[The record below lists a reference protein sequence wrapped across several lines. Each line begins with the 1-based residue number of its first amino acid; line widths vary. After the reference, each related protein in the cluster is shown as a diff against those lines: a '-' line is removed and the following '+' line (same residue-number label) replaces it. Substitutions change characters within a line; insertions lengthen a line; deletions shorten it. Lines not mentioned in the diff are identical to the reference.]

1 MSRDALE
8 AWAARVADGEAVDWT
23 AARDALTG
31 EEFDRLRQLAEL
43 AGVMRRRDGTD
54 GAGLRPGQRWGHL
67 EVRGALGR
75 GTFGEV
81 MLAFDPI
88 LQREV
93 ALKLRRADAPD
104 GEPEAWI
111 HEARQLARV
120 RHPNVLA
127 VHGAD
132 IRDGVPGLWADRVEG
147 RTLRQ
152 RLADA
157 LPSRARRLT
166 IAQQLA
172 AAVRA
177 VHAAGLVHGDIK
189 PANVMLEGGSDRAV
203 LMDFGTAREAG
214 SAPGV
219 SRSTGTPLF
228 MAPERLEG
236 EAASQA
242 ADVYALGATFASLA
256 TGRPPFRA
264 DSIDSLLAAHKD
276 GRGPDLDGAT
286 MPRAF
291 RTLCREM
298 LDPNP
303 AARPSIEQVAL
314 RLERLATAPARR
326 RRDLALAS
334 IFLVLAVGLAISVAA
349 YVRVRD
355 AESETEAV
363 NTLLLD
369 VLAAPRATE
378 LGREV
383 KVVDVLE
390 RAVPEAERRFAARP
404 LALAR
409 VQALVGQTYES
420 LGLHGLAEPLLR
432 QAMATYAERLGPSH
446 RRTLDQLDPIAR
458 VERGTDRTAAA
469 EATWDRLLAL
479 ADPGVPMLR
488 HEMIYAH
495 IGKAS
500 IRAEAN
506 RIEEALVELDLA
518 EGLHLDASTDRA
530 AQSLH
535 ALRALVLLRGGRID
549 EAARVGELALR
560 ESLRVNGRRHANT
573 LIARD
578 RLIQIRLARGEM
590 AAAEMLAGEN
600 LAEARAWLGEEE
612 RRTLMAQITLSGVL
626 ADRGRIEES
635 LALLESAADGA
646 RASMGDDH
654 PDTLVIESNRAAR
667 LMELGRFA
675 EAARAAERVDDSYR
689 LLDEPAGQLPW
700 INGLNLAEALLRL
713 GEHEAS
719 LDRSSAIHAEIVDG
733 QGAGHPLA
741 RVAESYRGGALIGLG
756 RWKEAEPLLTESRD
770 ALARIMGPD
779 HPQVLLVD
787 AWRAEMLWRSGR
799 ADEARSVIDA
809 VLRRAD
815 ATLPAEH
822 YRQRDLRQ
830 AFDRVNGPPPG
841 PDRRPEGGR

>member
-8 AWAARVADGEAVDWT
+8 SWAARVADGEAVDWT

-43 AGVMRRRDGTD
+43 AGVMRRTD
-54 GAGLRPGQRWGHL
+54 ASGLRPGQRWGHL
-67 EVRGALGR
+67 EVRGTLGR

-104 GEPEAWI
+104 GDPEAWI

-157 LPSRARRLT
+157 PPSRARRLT
-166 IAQQLA
+166 IAQQLT

-189 PANVMLEGGSDRAV
+189 PANVMLEAGSDRAV

-214 SAPGV
+214 ASPGA

-228 MAPERLEG
+228 MAPERLGG

-242 ADVYALGATFASLA
+242 ADIYVLGATFASLA

-264 DSIDSLLAAHKD
+264 DSIDALLAVHKD
-276 GRGPDLDGAT
+276 GRGPELDGAR
-286 MPRAF
+286 MPRTF
-291 RTLCREM
+291 RRLCREM
-298 LDPNP
+298 TEPDP
-303 AARPSIEQVAL
+303 ARRPSIDQVA
-314 RLERLATAPARR
+314 RSLERLATAPARR
-326 RRDLALAS
+326 RRDLALGS
-334 IFLVLAVGLAISVAA
+334 IFLALVAGLVIALVA

-355 AESETEAV
+355 AESETAAV

-378 LGREV
+378 LGREI

-390 RAVPEAERRFAARP
+390 RAVPEAERRFADRP

-409 VQALVGQTYES
+409 VRALVGQTYES

-432 QAMATYAERLGPSH
+432 QALATYVERLGPTH
-446 RRTLDQLDPIAR
+446 PRALDQLDPIAR
-458 VERGTDRTAAA
+458 VERSTDRTVAA

-479 ADPGVPMLR
+479 ADPGDPMLR

-495 IGKAS
+495 IGKAW

-506 RIEEALVELDLA
+506 RIDEALVELDRA
-518 EGLHLDASTDRA
+518 ERLHLDASTDRA

-549 EAARVGELALR
+549 EAARVGELALH

-573 LIARD
+573 LVARD
-578 RLIQIRLARGEM
+578 RLIQIRLALGEM
-590 AAAEMLAGEN
+590 EEAEQLARDN
-600 LAEARAWLGEEE
+600 LETTVEWLGPDE
-612 RRTLMAQITLSGVL
+612 RRTLVARLTLSNVL
-626 ADRGRIEES
+626 ADLGRTAES
-635 LALLESAADGA
+635 LALLDEASRQA
-646 RASMGDDH
+646 RKILAPEDSDL
-654 PDTLVIESNRAAR
+654 LVIDSNRAAR
-667 LMELGRFA
+667 LMELGRYR
-675 EAARAAERVDDSYR
+675 EAASVAADVAAAYDRLDRAVGPLA
-689 LLDEPAGQLPW
+689 W

-713 GEHEAS
+713 GEPEAS
-719 LDRSSAIHAEIVDG
+719 LVRSASIHAGIVEA

-741 RVAESYRGGALIGLG
+741 RVAESYRGGALIALG
-756 RWKEAEPLLTESRD
+756 RSIEAEPLLEESRD

-799 ADEARSVIDA
+799 VDEARSVIDSA
-809 VLRRAD
+809 RRRAE

-841 PDRRPEGGR
+841 PGRRSEGGR